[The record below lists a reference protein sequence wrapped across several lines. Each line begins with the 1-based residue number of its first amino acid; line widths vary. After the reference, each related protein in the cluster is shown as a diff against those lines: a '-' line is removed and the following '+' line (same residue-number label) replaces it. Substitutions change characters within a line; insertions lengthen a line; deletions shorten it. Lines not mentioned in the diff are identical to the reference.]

1 MIRLGILSLLTVLFS
16 GTVMAADQLE
26 VTLKTTKGDIVLVL
40 NTELTPITTAN
51 FVNLVQSGYYNGIKF
66 HRVIPDFM
74 VQSGDP
80 KGNGTGGPG
89 YEFQDEFNQK
99 LIHDKPGIL
108 SMANRGPATNG
119 SQFFITHV
127 PTPWLDGKHT
137 VFGSVKSDAD
147 QKVVNAITQGDV
159 INSASVTSGDA
170 KAVLSNPKAAG
181 LVATWNATLA
191 KKQG

>member
-1 MIRLGILSLLTVLFS
+1 MIRLGILSLLTVLFAGS
-16 GTVMAADQLE
+16 VMAADQLE

-40 NTELTPITTAN
+40 ETELTPITTAN
-51 FVNLVQSGYYNGIKF
+51 FVNLVEKGYYNEIKF

-99 LIHDKPGIL
+99 LIHSGPGTL
-108 SMANRGPATNG
+108 SMANRGPGTNG

-127 PTPWLDGKHT
+127 ATPWLDGKHT
-137 VFGSVKSDAD
+137 VFGKVKSEAD
-147 QKVVNAITQGDV
+147 QKVVNSIAQGDT
-159 INSASVTSGDA
+159 ITSASVTAGDA
-170 KAVLSNPKAAG
+170 SKILSNPKASS
-181 LVATWNATLA
+181 LVAAWDAVLA
-191 KKQG
+191 KRQG